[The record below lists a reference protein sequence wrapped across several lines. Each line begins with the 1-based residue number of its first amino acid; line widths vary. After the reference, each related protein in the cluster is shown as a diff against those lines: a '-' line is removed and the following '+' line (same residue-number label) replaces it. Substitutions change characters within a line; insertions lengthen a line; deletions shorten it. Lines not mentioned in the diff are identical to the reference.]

1 MYGLGRFP
9 ATLYRIP
16 RKQSPCLTPPRLASP
31 GLPRAEKGRNP
42 ELIQSVYAF
51 RDAQVLA
58 RIVVRS

>member
-1 MYGLGRFP
+1 MDLADSLPLCTGFRENKP
-9 ATLYRIP
+9 
-16 RKQSPCLTPPRLASP
+16 LASP
-31 GLPRAEKGRNP
+31 GLPRPEKGRNP